1 MRRRRRIFT
10 TTPSGVNVTP
20 TTATPS
26 MAIMRLNAVVA
37 RTSFLSVLLAW
48 TLRNYEHYVRAI

>member
-1 MRRRRRIFT
+1 
-10 TTPSGVNVTP
+10 
-20 TTATPS
+20 